1 MMRMFVCVLLVLLT
15 GCSDQGGATIAKFES
30 SDMANKVVVLLAH
43 NKVKAVLSQEK
54 DTYFVSVDDNVENKA
69 REILTQFNAYF
80 QKEDLNELLES
91 KFASL
96 SKLEMVKGNLLEGR
110 EIYNKLSVIPGILRA
125 NVVVT
130 GDKSKRISV
139 LVISLAEINAAN
151 KHNIE
156 RFLKGVVDDGDK
168 LTISYFVQSVND
180 SDLSDEQ
187 D

>member
-1 MMRMFVCVLLVLLT
+1 MMRKFVCVLLVLLA
-15 GCSDQGGATIAKFES
+15 GCSDQGGAQIAEFES

-43 NKVKAVLSQEK
+43 YKVKAVLSMKK
-54 DTYFVSVDDNVENKA
+54 DSYLVSVDDNLEAKA

-96 SKLEMVKGNLLEGR
+96 SKLEIVKGNLLEGR

-125 NVVVT
+125 NVMVT
-130 GDKSKRISV
+130 GDKRKRVSV
-139 LVISLAEINAAN
+139 LIMSLTEIDTAN

-156 RFLKGVVDDGDK
+156 HFLKGVVDDGGK
-168 LTISYFVQSVND
+168 LTVSYFVQSVND

>member
-1 MMRMFVCVLLVLLT
+1 MKKWVCILIVLLA
-15 GCSDQGGATIAKFES
+15 GCSEQGRTQIGKFES
-30 SDMANKVVVLLAH
+30 SDMANKVIVLLAH
-43 NKVKAVLSQEK
+43 YKVKAVLSSEK
-54 DTYFVSVDDNVENKA
+54 DSYLVSVDDNMEAKA

-96 SKLEMVKGNLLEGR
+96 SKLEMVKGNLLESR
-110 EIYNKLSVIPGILRA
+110 EIYNKLSVIPGIMRA

-130 GDKSKRISV
+130 GDKNKRISV
-139 LVISLAEINAAN
+139 LVMSLKEIRSTN

-156 RFLKGVVDDGDK
+156 RFLKGVVDERDK
-168 LTISYFVQSVND
+168 LTVSYFVERGSER
-180 SDLSDEQ
+180 SDKDGQ